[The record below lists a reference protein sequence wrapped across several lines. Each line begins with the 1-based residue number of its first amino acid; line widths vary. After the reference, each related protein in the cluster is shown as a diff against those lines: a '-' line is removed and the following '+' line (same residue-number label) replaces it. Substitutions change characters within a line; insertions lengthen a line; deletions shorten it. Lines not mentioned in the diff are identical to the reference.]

1 MFERKCKNKLNFLF
15 FPLPLFYSLLYKDC
29 VVMSLMWSF
38 TPFST
43 QLKLRYEGFCRMVI
57 AERASVIWRM
67 PVRDILLQIC
77 HITGLVAK
85 AGIIMSL
92 PSVNNFICIR
102 CLCVQIFILHCFA
115 CVFTYDCCY
124 IYLDSCLPPL
134 LPLFA
139 IYAYSAFYYFF
150 FQIFFLSLVVVV
162 LYFILLLIVFSENLN
177 FMVLLFPSVLFIL
190 FSCLLFYFYL
200 SYYCFLLYYFIFPL
214 INLSSLLSPC
224 VYVCSLSLLRF
235 THLHLLVLVRN
246 LSYVIL

>member
-15 FPLPLFYSLLYKDC
+15 FFSLPLFYSLFYKDC

-38 TPFST
+38 TPFSA

-102 CLCVQIFILHCFA
+102 YSLSIDFYTALFCLRFYVRLLLYLFRFVPSSSFAFVHYIGLFRFFECF
-115 CVFTYDCCY
+115 
-124 IYLDSCLPPL
+124 
-134 LPLFA
+134 
-139 IYAYSAFYYFF
+139 FF

-162 LYFILLLIVFSENLN
+162 LYFILLRIVFFFSEILN
-177 FMVLLFPSVLFIL
+177 FMVFLFPSV
-190 FSCLLFYFYL
+190 FYFNFLVY
-200 SYYCFLLYYFIFPL
+200 SYIFIYPSIVSFCIISFFL
-214 INLSSLLSPC
+214 
-224 VYVCSLSLLRF
+224 
-235 THLHLLVLVRN
+235 
-246 LSYVIL
+246 